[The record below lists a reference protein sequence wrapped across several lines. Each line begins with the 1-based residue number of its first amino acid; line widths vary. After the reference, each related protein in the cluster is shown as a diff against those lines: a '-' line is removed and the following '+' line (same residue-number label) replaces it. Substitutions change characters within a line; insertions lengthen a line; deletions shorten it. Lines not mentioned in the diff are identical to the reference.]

1 MLLPPST
8 STRTDTRFP
17 YATPCRGYGTKL
29 CRAAAR
35 PGPFVGR
42 SLTHVRELALP
53 VIWPAAPDRRG
64 DAVCWQSLGRA
75 GWSARPARP
84 AAARR
89 KPSPASL
96 HCAPAPTPPLARWDP
111 GPGCSPPLPAGPFG
125 PLCPPPPTPRG
136 HPAADLSRD

>member
-84 AAARR
+84 AAARG
-89 KPSPASL
+89 KPSAASL
-96 HCAPAPTPPLARWDP
+96 HCAPAPTPSLARWDP
-111 GPGCSPPLPAGPFG
+111 GLRSEEHTSELQSLLRISSAVFCLKQKQHHSNRA
-125 PLCPPPPTPRG
+125 
-136 HPAADLSRD
+136 